1 MHRRDE
7 DVLKEV
13 TINQHLEEDFRF
25 ATKPQVQS
33 YSSEDLKRFP
43 HIDGFN
49 LTQLLDQID
58 GQVLSSQKESRGF
71 QALIE
76 ATGGTA
82 LCLAQHLSSHENLE
96 IEIYLTDYYDS
107 ALLVQLRKVPNVK
120 TVSTSYLGQVPDG
133 RYVIIADKVPRSS
146 PLALDLG
153 NARGFICY
161 DPDRKL
167 DDPAGGKYFMNSNV
181 WVRRGN

>member
-1 MHRRDE
+1 MT
-7 DVLKEV
+7 V
-13 TINQHLEEDFRF
+13 NYLEEDFRF

-33 YSSEDLKRFP
+33 YSAEDLKRFP

-58 GQVLSSQKESRGF
+58 GQVLSSKAEGRRF

-76 ATGGTA
+76 APGGTA
-82 LCLAQHLSSHENLE
+82 LCLAHHLKTYENLKLCPE
-96 IEIYLTDYYDS
+96 LEIYLTDNFDDVLIS
-107 ALLVQLRKVPNVK
+107 QLRQLPIVKEVTTDYLSKVPR
-120 TVSTSYLGQVPDG
+120 G

-146 PLALDLG
+146 PVALDL
-153 NARGFICY
+153 NDPRCLICY
-161 DPDRKL
+161 DPDRQL
-167 DDPAGGKYFMNSNV
+167 VDPAGGRYFMNSNV

>member
-1 MHRRDE
+1 LT
-7 DVLKEV
+7 VK
-13 TINQHLEEDFRF
+13 HLEEDFRF

-33 YSSEDLKRFP
+33 YSSEELQRFP

-58 GQVLSSQKESRGF
+58 GQVLSSQREGRSF

-76 ATGGTA
+76 APGGTA
-82 LCLAQHLSSHENLE
+82 LCLAKHLKTYENLE

-107 ALLVQLRKVPNVK
+107 ALLVQLREVPNVK
-120 TVSTSYLGQVPDG
+120 TVTTSYLGQVPAG

-146 PLALDLG
+146 PIALDLG
-153 NARGFICY
+153 DARGFICY

-167 DDPAGGKYFMNSNV
+167 NDPAGGKYFMNSNV